1 MWWKFA
7 LSSIVLGIVLAW
19 GMGQPRSPGTG
30 SGNTPS
36 GEANT
41 RRIAIPARP
50 APPQAVTPGITPE
63 KIWDELKRLYPHNRV
78 HDPAEQRRGFIVHA
92 DFEVNLFASSP
103 WVINPVAMA
112 WDSHNRLWVINSPM
126 YPQTLPGQRNM
137 DFISVLEDTDG
148 DGVADKCTVFYD
160 KLYVPTGIAIG
171 DGGIYVAN
179 QPDLLFLR
187 DTDGDLRADE
197 VRILLSGFG
206 TEDNHHAI
214 SAFRWSPNGRLHM
227 LSGIFLHTQVET
239 PWGVVRMDD
248 GCTFE
253 LQPRKLRL
261 GFFNVGTATNP
272 WGIAFDKWG
281 QCFLTEGPQG
291 WIWHLNPGCV
301 SSKPRER
308 TPGTP
313 APKACGNEFLYS
325 SHFSEKYRGLMVLN
339 AFKNKTVNLYE
350 FSDDGAGFATRELQP
365 LLINSNEPYFRPV
378 DVKVGPDGAIY
389 IADFFQEIIGHM
401 QYEFRDPRRDHLNGR
416 IWRITQKGRQ
426 PLPRPRLHELPVE
439 QLVGQLK
446 SPEGYIRDMARRIL
460 YDRASDPQ
468 KQSEIAEALR
478 RFVARLDRQ
487 DPEYEHHRLEA
498 LWTFQTIDVVEPELL
513 RSVLRSSKAEARAAA
528 IIVLRYWLSDALA
541 GIPPAASQI
550 QVSEA
555 MEWLGELVSDP
566 HPRVRMEAVVAL
578 SYIPQARA
586 MELVARAADFPM
598 DRTLHYAFR
607 HTALALRDYWW
618 PEFQAGRLNFDG
630 KPQRIQAVLTA
641 VKAQSVGALLALLK
655 SGKIPADRLEPTL
668 LLIASSGN
676 QDELF
681 EVFEYERLVQL
692 LRQAGRDYD
701 PHLHARILE
710 TLAETWKLRR
720 ARPREVATRI
730 EVLLKSPHPQVAA
743 AAAKLVGVWQER
755 SALPSL
761 RQLARQEQL
770 PLLVRRA
777 VWEALLQL
785 GDHTAVEYLQPL
797 ASTGPT
803 SELRVAAI
811 ATLARADLQRASVA
825 LANLLTQDPNTV
837 DLSPALE
844 AVLTRKGGPDLLARE
859 IQNRALHTDAAKLAL
874 RFVHSAGITHAPLNE
889 VLNRAAG
896 SSNLSKELS
905 KIDIKQLLEEVR
917 SKGDPFRGE
926 LVFRRKDL
934 GCQSCH
940 ALAGAGPHVGPD
952 LEGIG
957 TSSPLDYI
965 VESILLP
972 QKAVREGYACV
983 TIATRD
989 GKIYHGVLA
998 GKTAKEVTIRDGAT
1012 RQTLTI
1018 PTAEIEEMADAPSIM
1033 PAGLV
1038 DQMTRQ
1044 EFLDL
1049 CRFVSELGKPGPFA
1063 TPNIAV
1069 FRTWRVLLSPNRT
1082 GNSLSGADI
1091 VQLSRDPTVVWTP
1104 VYSKVSGEL
1113 PMSDLG
1119 PASEVL
1125 VQTKLDVGT
1134 GGQLKLVLNSAT
1146 GLTLWLDDREVPVAP
1161 ETLISVSPGMHTLTF
1176 LINKRLRGDEGLR
1189 VLLEN
1194 VPGSPARAQVVK
1206 GP

>member
-1 MWWKFA
+1 MWHKLTLAAIA
-7 LSSIVLGIVLAW
+7 LGLGLALAL
-19 GMGQPRSPGTG
+19 GQPNPADRHSGKVAAPESSPG
-30 SGNTPS
+30 
-36 GEANT
+36 
-41 RRIAIPARP
+41 RVRVPARP
-50 APPQAVTPGITPE
+50 TPLQAVTPGITAE
-63 KIWDELKRLYPHNRV
+63 QIWEELKRLYPHNRV
-78 HDPAEQRRGFIVHA
+78 HDPAEERRGFIVHP

-126 YPQTLPGQRNM
+126 YPQALPGQRPM
-137 DFISVLEDTDG
+137 DFISVLEDSDG
-148 DGVADKCTVFYD
+148 DGVADKCTIFYD
-160 KLYVPTGIAIG
+160 KLYVPTGIAVG
-171 DGGIYVAN
+171 DGEVYVAN

-187 DTDGDLRADE
+187 DNDGDLRADE
-197 VRILLSGFG
+197 VRVFLSGFG

-214 SAFRWSPNGRLHM
+214 SAFRWSPNGRLLM

-253 LQPRKLRL
+253 LQPRKVRL

-272 WGIAFDKWG
+272 WGIAFDQWG

-291 WIWHLNPGCV
+291 WIWHLNPGCI

-416 IWRITQKGRQ
+416 IWRITQKGRK
-426 PLPRPRLHELPVE
+426 PLPRPRLHDLPLD
-439 QLVGQLK
+439 QLVEQLK
-446 SPEGYIRDMARRIL
+446 SPEGYVREMTRRIL
-460 YDRASDPQ
+460 YDRTADPQ
-468 KQSEIAEALR
+468 QQHQVAEALK
-478 RFVARLDRQ
+478 RFVARLDRK
-487 DPEYEHHRLEA
+487 DPAYEHHRLEA
-498 LWTFQTIDVVEPELL
+498 LWALQTIDVFEPELL
-513 RSVLRSSKAEARAAA
+513 RAVLHSPKAEARAAA
-528 IIVLRYWLSDALA
+528 VVVLRYWLSDALA
-541 GIPPAASQI
+541 GVPPAASQLN
-550 QVSEA
+550 VSEA
-555 MEWLGELVSDP
+555 LEQLGELVSDP
-566 HPRVRMEAVVAL
+566 HPRVRMEALVAL

-586 MELVARAADFPM
+586 MELAARAADFPM
-598 DRTLHYAFR
+598 DRTLQYAFR

-641 VKAQSVGALLALLK
+641 VKAQNVGALLALLK
-655 SGKIPADRLEPTL
+655 AGKIPAERLEPTL
-668 LLIASSGN
+668 LLIAASGN
-676 QDELF
+676 EEELF
-681 EVFEYERLVQL
+681 EVFEYERFLYL
-692 LRQAGRDYD
+692 LRQVGREYD
-701 PHLHARILE
+701 PHLHARILDA
-710 TLAETWKLRR
+710 LADTWKTRR

-730 EVLLKSPHPQVAA
+730 EVLLKSPHPEVAA
-743 AAAKLVGVWQER
+743 AAARLVGVWQER
-755 SALPSL
+755 AALATL
-761 RQLARQEQL
+761 QQLVRQESL
-770 PLLVRRA
+770 PLFVRQA

-785 GDHTAVEYLQPL
+785 GDRDVVKLLQEL
-797 ASTGPT
+797 ARSGQPT
-803 SELRVAAI
+803 EGRIAAI
-811 ATLARADLQRASVA
+811 ATLASRQLRPAAEALADL
-825 LANLLTQDPNTV
+825 LTSDPKGS
-837 DLSPALE
+837 DPAPALQS
-844 AVLTRKGGPDLLARE
+844 VLTRKGGPDLFAQE
-859 IQNRALHTDAAKLAL
+859 IAKRQLHSDAAKLAL
-874 RFVHSAGITHAPLNE
+874 RFVHSAGITHAPLHE
-889 VLNRAAG
+889 ALNRFAG
-896 SSNLSKELS
+896 SSHLSKELLGTEM
-905 KIDIKQLLEEVR
+905 KQLLEEVR
-917 SKGDPFRGE
+917 SKGDPYRGE

-940 ALAGAGPHVGPD
+940 AIAGAGPHVGPD

-998 GKTAKEVTIRDGAT
+998 SKSAKEVVIRDGAS

-1018 PTAEIEEMADAPSIM
+1018 PTADIEEMADAPSIM
-1033 PAGLV
+1033 PPGLV

-1069 FRTWRVLLSPNRT
+1069 FRTWRVLVSPNLPLSSIT
-1082 GNSLSGADI
+1082 GEEI
-1091 VQLSRDPTVVWTP
+1091 MRLSRNPTAVWAS

-1119 PASEVL
+1119 PTSEVL
-1125 VQTKLDVGT
+1125 VQTRMEVGT
-1134 GGQLKLVLNSAT
+1134 GGQLKLVFNSVA
-1146 GLTLWLDDREVPVAP
+1146 GLDCWLDDREVPLSQ
-1161 ETLISVSPGMHTLTF
+1161 ETILTVSPGVHILTF
-1176 LINKRLRGDEGLR
+1176 RIHKRQRGEEGLR
-1189 VLLEN
+1189 VVLEN